1 MQFNQM
7 DRLSV
12 AIMLP
17 RDNILVVIIT
27 GMILLLH
34 LHLNIQVLP
43 IIQTMLRMFSK
54 QGDISVEELIQL
66 ELFDLFEQTI

>member
-17 RDNILVVIIT
+17 RDNILVIIIT
-27 GMILLLH
+27 GMTLLLH

-43 IIQTMLRMFSK
+43 TIQTMLRMFSK
-54 QGDISVEELIQL
+54 QGDIPVEELIQL
-66 ELFDLFEQTI
+66 ELFDLFE